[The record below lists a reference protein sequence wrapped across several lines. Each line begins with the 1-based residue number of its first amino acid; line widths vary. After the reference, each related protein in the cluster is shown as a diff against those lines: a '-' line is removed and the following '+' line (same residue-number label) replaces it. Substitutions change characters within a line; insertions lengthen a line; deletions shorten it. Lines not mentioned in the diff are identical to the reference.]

1 MEKTRRDVMKK
12 FIVPILSIIICI
24 ALVTAC
30 APAPNTP
37 APAVE
42 TEPAGGVIA
51 TSETSEATAPEITDT
66 VVMVFPRSI
75 EVLDDAH
82 VVAAD
87 MMGYFAEEGIEVK
100 YEQSYGTSDVKMIAS
115 GQGTVAYPSPYIQL
129 MGHES
134 ELPIISVY
142 QVDVRNIFGF
152 SVLPDSDIKTI
163 ADLKGKTISL
173 GDAAWSSISDPLL
186 QNAGLDPKTDVEYVV
201 AGENRAQMVAEG
213 KLDAVL
219 TWEKEYQLWDAQ
231 GIVLRYMTGEAVLD
245 NCSNSLIVSLDT
257 YKNNKDLIVRFL
269 RAYAKGSYFTKL
281 NPRAATEMVLEKYPS
296 IKVDFEAALK
306 AIEGL
311 VYIDNNADTEKY
323 GYGYHNADKWAI
335 NIVDALANGMI
346 TKDIPL
352 DQIYTNEFVEA
363 ANQFDHAA
371 AEADAANYQL
381 KPEHQ
386 P

>member
-1 MEKTRRDVMKK
+1 MRKTALAV
-12 FIVPILSIIICI
+12 LSIVFCVVM
-24 ALVTAC
+24 LVTAC
-30 APAPNTP
+30 APAPSEPATSEP
-37 APAVE
+37 APAE
-42 TEPAGGVIA
+42 TEAVGEVVATEAPA
-51 TSETSEATAPEITDT
+51 EETAPEITDT

-87 MMGYFAEEGIEVK
+87 MMGYFAEEGIAVK

-115 GQGTVAYPSPYIQL
+115 GQGDVAYPSPYIQL

-152 SVLPDSDIKTI
+152 SVLPDSEIKTI

-186 QNAGLDPKTDVEYVV
+186 QHAGLDPKTDVEYVV

-213 KLDAVL
+213 KADAVL

-231 GIVLRYMTGEAVLD
+231 GIILRYMTGEAVLD

-257 YKNNKDLIVRFL
+257 YKNRQDLIIRFL

-311 VYIDNNADTEKY
+311 VYIDNNDDTLKY

-335 NIVDALANGMI
+335 NVADALANGMI
-346 TKDIPL
+346 TKEIPL
-352 DQIYTNEFVEA
+352 EQIFTNEFVEA

-371 AEADAANYQL
+371 VEADAANYKL

>member
-1 MEKTRRDVMKK
+1 MKK
-12 FIVPILSIIICI
+12 SLTTILTVFFCI
-24 ALVTAC
+24 AMVAAC
-30 APAPNTP
+30 APTPTSTP
-37 APAVE
+37 APTTNAAA
-42 TEPAGGVIA
+42 PAAAA
-51 TSETSEATAPEITDT
+51 TDVKAPKITDT

-87 MMGYFAEEGIEVK
+87 MMGYFAAEGIAVK

-115 GQGTVAYPSPYIQL
+115 GQGNVAYPSPYIQL

-134 ELPIISVY
+134 GLPIISVY

-152 SVLPDSDIKTI
+152 SVKPDSGINSI

-186 QNAGLDPKTDVEYVV
+186 QHAGLDPKKDVKYVV
-201 AGENRAQMVAEG
+201 AGETRAQMVAEG

-231 GIVLRYMTGEAVLD
+231 GIVLKYLSGEKVLD

-257 YKNNKDLIVRFL
+257 YKNKKDLIVRFL
-269 RAYAKGSYFTKL
+269 RAYARGSYFTKL
-281 NPRAATEMVLEKYPS
+281 NPKAATEMVLEKYPS
-296 IKVDFEAALK
+296 IKVEFGAALK

-311 VYIDNNADTEKY
+311 VYIDNNEDTAKY
-323 GYGYHNADKWAI
+323 GYGYHNKDKWAI
-335 NIVDALANGMI
+335 NVADALTNGMI

-363 ANQFDHAA
+363 ANQFDHKAI
-371 AEADAANYQL
+371 EADAANYKL

-386 P
+386 